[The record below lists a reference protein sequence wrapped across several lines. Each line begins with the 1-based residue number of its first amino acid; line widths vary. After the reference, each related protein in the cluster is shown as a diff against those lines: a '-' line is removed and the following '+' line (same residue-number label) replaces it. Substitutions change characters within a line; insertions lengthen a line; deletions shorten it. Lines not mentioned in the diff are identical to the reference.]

1 MKTRLLKAAAVIGMA
16 VMLTACGQK
25 DTRRQAEELLE
36 QARTQFAA
44 NRYDEALIT
53 IDSLR
58 KSCPKEFEARKA
70 ALRLYQEIELKRS
83 QLNVEAADNAV
94 SRMTEE
100 LDEFNK
106 AVERLKEDGNI
117 TADDLSALTR
127 RKLRLDSAKA
137 VFDAECAK
145 IRYIRKKMAE

>member
-16 VMLTACGQK
+16 VMLSACGQ
-25 DTRRQAEELLE
+25 DAAHRRAGRLLE
-36 QARTQFAA
+36 QARTQY
-44 NRYDEALIT
+44 NNSRYDEALAT

-58 KSCPKEFEARKA
+58 ENCPKEFEARKA
-70 ALRLYQEIELKRS
+70 ALRLYQEIELKRA
-83 QLNVEAADNAV
+83 QLNVEAADKAV
-94 SRMTEE
+94 GRMTEE
-100 LDEFNK
+100 LAELSK
-106 AVERLKEDGNI
+106 AVERLKKDGNI
-117 TADDLSALTR
+117 TAGDLSALTR